1 MVRFNRSFALRLAT
15 ALTLA
20 TTLYATAQACT
31 RLVYLGPND
40 NVITARSMDWK
51 NDIATHLWIFP
62 RGMERSGEAGNRS
75 LHWTS
80 RYGSVIASGYDI
92 STTDGLNE
100 AGLMANVLW
109 LVESQYPEFTGKKPG
124 LTIAA
129 WAQYVLDNFATV
141 EEAVSALRCVK
152 SPSQS
157 SRTKSRERNVSP
169 PCIYRYP
176 IHPAIAPLSSTLK
189 GNKLFTTAA
198 NTR

>member
-92 STTDGLNE
+92 STTDGVNE
-100 AGLMANVLW
+100 AAILRLLNDNWQHGITPIPAYTQLGAGFLPQLLDFIFWRGLPATTSGG
-109 LVESQYPEFTGKKPG
+109 VEYQAQ
-124 LTIAA
+124 AA
-129 WAQYVLDNFATV
+129 DHF
-141 EEAVSALRCVK
+141 
-152 SPSQS
+152 
-157 SRTKSRERNVSP
+157 
-169 PCIYRYP
+169 
-176 IHPAIAPLSSTLK
+176 PLYFDLSV
-189 GNKLFTTAA
+189 
-198 NTR
+198 R